1 MRASAAVLRR
11 PVGGKARDFRRFPP
25 QVRQSGSRETRA
37 HVQKAGMSD
46 PFFRLLGSLAKHK
59 NAWLG
64 RQESNLD
71 MAISKADAL
80 ACPRGFAEP
89 HSSEFIS
96 RSKHSNFENRTE
108 YAESRALER
117 IEPFGVEGRALP
129 FRSPESKTEIA
140 ANTGLNSQHLRTENR
155 RLQRSWR
162 SERDSNSRYGFS
174 FNVCAQPYRLR
185 VVRTVDLQAS
195 KLFSATKPYG

>member
-1 MRASAAVLRR
+1 MLL
-11 PVGGKARDFRRFPP
+11 PAREDLQNP
-25 QVRQSGSRETRA
+25 
-37 HVQKAGMSD
+37 
-46 PFFRLLGSLAKHK
+46 
-59 NAWLG
+59 
-64 RQESNLD
+64 
-71 MAISKADAL
+71 I
-80 ACPRGFAEP
+80 
-89 HSSEFIS
+89 SSEFIS

-162 SERDSNSRYGFS
+162 RERNWDRTFS
-174 FNVCAQPYRLR
+174 AQPA
-185 VVRTVDLQAS
+185 VVTGNRR
-195 KLFSATKPYG
+195 